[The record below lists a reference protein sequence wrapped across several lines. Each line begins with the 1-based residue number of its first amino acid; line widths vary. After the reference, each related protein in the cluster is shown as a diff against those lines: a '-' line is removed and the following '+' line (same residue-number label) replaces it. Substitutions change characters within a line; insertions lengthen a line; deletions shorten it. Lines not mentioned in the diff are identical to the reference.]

1 MGAISSSLRGA
12 VGLAA
17 VAVACACAVAPAVA
31 AEAASATFTSTQLSA
46 TSWQYDLTLT
56 DTGTTPVGTFW
67 FAWVPGENFMTTAPS
82 STASPSGW
90 TAKTTH
96 GGATDGYA
104 VQWVAGASSRLAPGA
119 SLTGFSF
126 DSSMSPEQLMG
137 DSAFY
142 STTPVTTTFV
152 YSGAPFSDA
161 GFKFEVSAV
170 PEPSSLALLAAG
182 ALVVGVA
189 LARKPKVQQP
199 MLAAAC

>member
-1 MGAISSSLRGA
+1 MGAISNSLRGT

-17 VAVACACAVAPAVA
+17 VALACACAAVPAVA
-31 AEAASATFTSTQLSA
+31 AESASATISSTQLSA
-46 TSWQYDLTLT
+46 TSWQYDLTLA
-56 DTGTTPVGTFW
+56 DTGTTDLGTFW
-67 FAWVPGENFMTTAPS
+67 FAWVPGQNFMGVAPS
-82 STASPSGW
+82 GITSPTGW

-104 VQWVAGASSRLAPGA
+104 IQWVAGAAAGLTPGE
-119 SLTGFSF
+119 SLTGFTF
-126 DSSMSPEQLMG
+126 DSAVSPEQMLG
-137 DSAFY
+137 DSPFHPT
-142 STTPVTTTFV
+142 SPVTTTFV

-189 LARKPKVQQP
+189 FRRKAKTPATMAV
-199 MLAAAC
+199 AC